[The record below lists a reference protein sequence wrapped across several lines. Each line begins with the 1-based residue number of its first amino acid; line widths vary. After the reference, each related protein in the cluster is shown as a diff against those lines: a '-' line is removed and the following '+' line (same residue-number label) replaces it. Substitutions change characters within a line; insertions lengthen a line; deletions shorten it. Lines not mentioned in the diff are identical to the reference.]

1 MVSQI
6 GLIIEQIVIMMLLM
20 AVGYVVYK
28 LKMIDD
34 YTTKQLSS
42 LVLYVVVPCIMLV
55 SFTQDYS
62 YEKFI
67 GFFIALA
74 ASFVIIFIG
83 IFVGRLMLGRRPTRA
98 SFVPSIRKTGA
109 MVLP

>member
-62 YEKFI
+62 Y
-67 GFFIALA
+67 GAGC
-74 ASFVIIFIG
+74 IICDYFYWYFCG
-83 IFVGRLMLGRRPTRA
+83 KADAWQGYWT
-98 SFVPSIRKTGA
+98 
-109 MVLP
+109 

>member
-42 LVLYVVVPCIMLV
+42 LVLYVVVLCIMLV
-55 SFTQDYS
+55 SFT
-62 YEKFI
+62 
-67 GFFIALA
+67 
-74 ASFVIIFIG
+74 
-83 IFVGRLMLGRRPTRA
+83 
-98 SFVPSIRKTGA
+98 
-109 MVLP
+109 